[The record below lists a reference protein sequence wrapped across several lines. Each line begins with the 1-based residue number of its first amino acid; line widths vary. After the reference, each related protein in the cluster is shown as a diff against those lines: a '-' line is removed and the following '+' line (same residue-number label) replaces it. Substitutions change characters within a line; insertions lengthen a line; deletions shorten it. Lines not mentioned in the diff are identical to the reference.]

1 MRSAFFYVFS
11 VGWGRGLSIESRVMS
26 KEILQVVE
34 VVSNEKDIERD
45 IIFQALESALAM
57 ATKKKHDEDIG
68 VRVAIDR
75 QTGEYE
81 TFQTWEVL
89 DGDEPGIEMEYPDA
103 QLWLIDAV
111 DEDPDIKPG
120 EFIEEPIDSVEF
132 GRIAAQAAKQV
143 IFQKVREAERE
154 KVAAEYRERIG
165 ELVGGIVKRM
175 DRGNAIIDLGGN
187 AEAVIPKP
195 QQIPRDPVR
204 PGDRVRGCLME
215 IQTEQRGPQLVVSR
229 VAPEVLVELFTLEV
243 PEISDGLIEL
253 KGAARDPGSRA
264 KIAVHSLDRRV
275 DPVGACVGIRGSR
288 VQAVSNELAG
298 ERVDI
303 VPWDDNEAQ
312 FVINAM
318 SPAEVVSVV
327 VDEDKHSMDI
337 AVEEDNLSQAIGRGG
352 QNIRLASELTGWTL
366 NVMSE
371 EEFDAKA
378 ESEAVEVQ
386 KKLMEQLDVDEDVAA
401 ILVQEGFSS
410 VEEIAYVDDA
420 EMAAIEEFD
429 EEIVAELR
437 NRARDYLLTKAISQE
452 EVLEGRAPAQ
462 DLLDL
467 EGMDEQLAYKLAS
480 QGIITAEDL
489 ADQAVDELME
499 LDGLELT
506 TERGSE
512 LIMKAREPW
521 FAEATEESTEQQ
533 AEA

>member
-1 MRSAFFYVFS
+1 
-11 VGWGRGLSIESRVMS
+11 MS

-34 VVSNEKDIERD
+34 VVSNEKDVSRD
-45 IIFQALESALAM
+45 VIFEALESALAM
-57 ATKKKHDEDIG
+57 ATKKKHNEEIG

-75 QTGEYE
+75 ATGEHE

-89 DGDEPGIEMEYPDA
+89 DGDEPGIAMEYPDA
-103 QLWLIDAV
+103 QLWMIDAV
-111 DEDPDIKPG
+111 EINPDIKPG
-120 EFIEEPIDSVEF
+120 EFIEESIESVAF

-154 KVAAEYRERIG
+154 KVAAEYSEKVG
-165 ELVGGIVKRM
+165 ELLGGTVKRV
-175 DRGNAIIDLGGN
+175 DRGNVIIDLGSN
-187 AEAVIPKP
+187 AEAVIPKN
-195 QQIPRDPVR
+195 QQIPRDPIR

-215 IQTEQRGPQLVVSR
+215 IQSEQRGPQLMVSR
-229 VAPEVLVELFTLEV
+229 IAPEVLVQLFTLEV
-243 PEISDGLIEL
+243 PEISDGMIEL
-253 KGAARDPGSRA
+253 RGAARDPGSRA
-264 KIAVHSLDRRV
+264 KIAVNSLDRRIA
-275 DPVGACVGIRGSR
+275 PVGACVGIRGSR

-303 VPWDDNEAQ
+303 VPWDENDAQ

-337 AVEEDNLSQAIGRGG
+337 AVEEENLSQAIGRGG

-371 EEFDAKA
+371 EEFEAKTEA
-378 ESEAVEVQ
+378 EAVEIQ
-386 KKLMEQLDVDEDVAA
+386 KKLMDQLDVDEDVAI

-420 EMAAIEEFD
+420 EMQAIEEFD
-429 EEIVAELR
+429 VDIVNELR
-437 NRARDYLLTKAISQE
+437 NRARDYLLTRAISQE
-452 EVLEGRAPAQ
+452 EVLEGRAPQQ

-467 EGMDEQLAYKLAS
+467 EGMDEQLAYKLAAA
-480 QGIITAEDL
+480 GMVTAEDL
-489 ADQAVDELME
+489 AEQAVDDVMDIEDLGE
-499 LDGLELT
+499 T
-506 TERGSE
+506 AERISA

-521 FAEATEESTEQQ
+521 FAEEEQTETESKE
-533 AEA
+533 AESN

>member
-1 MRSAFFYVFS
+1 
-11 VGWGRGLSIESRVMS
+11 MS

-34 VVSNEKDIERD
+34 VVSNEKDVSRD
-45 IIFQALESALAM
+45 VIFQALESALAM
-57 ATKKKHDEDIG
+57 ATKKRYDEEIG

-75 QTGEYE
+75 STGEYE

-89 DGDEPGIEMEYPDA
+89 DGDEPGIAMEYPDA
-103 QLWLIDAV
+103 QLWMIDAV
-111 DEDPDIKPG
+111 EINPDVKPG
-120 EFIEEPIDSVEF
+120 EFIEEQIESVEF

-154 KVAAEYRERIG
+154 KVAAEYNDKVG
-165 ELVGGIVKRM
+165 ELLGGTVKRV
-175 DRGNAIIDLGGN
+175 DRGNVIIDLGNN
-187 AEAVIPKP
+187 AEAIIPKS
-195 QQIPRDPVR
+195 QQIPRDPIR

-215 IQTEQRGPQLVVSR
+215 IQSEQRGPQLMVSR
-229 VAPEVLVELFTLEV
+229 VAPEVLVQLFTLEV
-243 PEISDGLIEL
+243 PEISDGMIEL

-264 KIAVHSLDRRV
+264 KIAVYSLDKRI

-303 VPWDDNEAQ
+303 VPWDENPAQ

-327 VDEDKHSMDI
+327 VDEDKHAMDI

-371 EEFDAKA
+371 EEFDAKSEA
-378 ESEAVEVQ
+378 EAVEIQ
-386 KKLMEQLDVDEDVAA
+386 KKLMEQLDVDEDVSL

-410 VEEIAYVDDA
+410 VEEIAYVDES
-420 EMAAIEEFD
+420 EMLGIEEFD

-437 NRARDYLLTKAISQE
+437 NRARDYLLTRAISQE
-452 EVLEGRAPAQ
+452 EVLEGRAPEQ
-462 DLLDL
+462 DLLEL
-467 EGMDEQLAYKLAS
+467 EGMDEQLAYKLAAA
-480 QGIITAEDL
+480 GIVTAEDL
-489 ADQAVDELME
+489 AEQAVDDVMDIEELGV
-499 LDGLELT
+499 DAD
-506 TERGSE
+506 RISA

-521 FAEATEESTEQQ
+521 FADEQ
-533 AEA
+533 AEAQG

>member
-1 MRSAFFYVFS
+1 
-11 VGWGRGLSIESRVMS
+11 MS

-34 VVSNEKDIERD
+34 VVSNEKDVSREV
-45 IIFQALESALAM
+45 IFQALESALAM
-57 ATKKKHDEDIG
+57 ATKKKHDEEIG

-75 QTGEYE
+75 ATGEYE

-89 DGDEPGIEMEYPDA
+89 DGDEPGIAMEYPDA
-103 QLWLIDAV
+103 QLWMIDAV
-111 DEDPDIKPG
+111 EINPEIKPG
-120 EFIEEPIDSVEF
+120 EFIEEQIESVEF

-154 KVAAEYRERIG
+154 KVAAEYSDK
-165 ELVGGIVKRM
+165 VGGLLGGTVKRV
-175 DRGNAIIDLGGN
+175 DRGNVFIDLGSN
-187 AEAVIPKP
+187 AEAIIPKG
-195 QQIPRDPVR
+195 QQIPRDPIR

-215 IQTEQRGPQLVVSR
+215 IQSEQRGPQLVVSR
-229 VAPEVLVELFTLEV
+229 VAPEVLVQLFTLEV
-243 PEISDGLIEL
+243 PEISDGMIEL

-264 KIAVHSLDRRV
+264 KIAVRSLDKRI

-303 VPWDDNEAQ
+303 VPWDDNAAQ

-327 VDEDKHSMDI
+327 VDEDKHAMDI
-337 AVEEDNLSQAIGRGG
+337 AVEEENLSQAIGRGG

-371 EEFDAKA
+371 EEFDVKTEA
-378 ESEAVEVQ
+378 EAAEIQ
-386 KKLMEQLDVDEDVAA
+386 KRLMEQLDVDEDVAL

-410 VEEIAYVDDA
+410 VEEIAYVDET
-420 EMAAIEEFD
+420 EMMEIEEFD
-429 EEIVAELR
+429 EDIVAELR
-437 NRARDYLLTKAISQE
+437 NRARDYLLTRAISQE
-452 EVLEGRAPAQ
+452 EVLEGRAPQQ

-467 EGMDEQLAYKLAS
+467 EGMNEQLAYKLAAA
-480 QGIITAEDL
+480 GMVTAEDL
-489 ADQAVDELME
+489 AEQALGDVMDIEELGATAE
-499 LDGLELT
+499 QI
-506 TERGSE
+506 SA

-521 FAEATEESTEQQ
+521 FAEEEQ
-533 AEA
+533 AESESE

>member
-1 MRSAFFYVFS
+1 
-11 VGWGRGLSIESRVMS
+11 MS

-34 VVSNEKDIERD
+34 VVSNEKDVSREV
-45 IIFQALESALAM
+45 IFQALESALAM
-57 ATKKKHDEDIG
+57 ATKKRYDEEIG

-75 QTGEYE
+75 ATGEYE

-89 DGDEPGIEMEYPDA
+89 DGDEPGITMEYPDA

-111 DEDPDIKPG
+111 EINPEVKPG
-120 EFIEEPIDSVEF
+120 EFIEEQIESVAF

-154 KVAAEYRERIG
+154 KVAAEYSDKVG
-165 ELVGGIVKRM
+165 ELLGGTVKRV
-175 DRGNAIIDLGGN
+175 DRGSVIIDLGNN
-187 AEAVIPKP
+187 AEAIIPKS
-195 QQIPRDPVR
+195 QQIPRDPIR

-215 IQTEQRGPQLVVSR
+215 IQSEQRGPQLMVSR
-229 VAPEVLVELFTLEV
+229 VAPEVLIQLFTLEV
-243 PEISDGLIEL
+243 PEISDGMIEL

-264 KIAVHSLDRRV
+264 KIAVHSLDKRI

-303 VPWDDNEAQ
+303 VPWDENAAQ

-371 EEFDAKA
+371 EEFDAK
-378 ESEAVEVQ
+378 SEAEAAEIQ
-386 KKLMEQLDVDEDVAA
+386 KKLMEQLDVDEDVAL

-410 VEEIAYVDDA
+410 VEEIAYVDES
-420 EMAAIEEFD
+420 EMLGIEEFD
-429 EEIVAELR
+429 EEIVTELR
-437 NRARDYLLTKAISQE
+437 NRARDYLLTRAISQE
-452 EVLEGRAPAQ
+452 EVLEGRAPEQ

-467 EGMDEQLAYKLAS
+467 EGMDEQLAYKLAAA
-480 QGIITAEDL
+480 GIVTAEDL
-489 ADQAVDELME
+489 AEQAVDDVMEIEELGADADR
-499 LDGLELT
+499 L
-506 TERGSE
+506 SA

-521 FAEATEESTEQQ
+521 FAEEQ

>member
-1 MRSAFFYVFS
+1 
-11 VGWGRGLSIESRVMS
+11 MS

-34 VVSNEKDIERD
+34 VVSNEKDVSREV
-45 IIFQALESALAM
+45 IFQALESALEM
-57 ATKKKHDEDIG
+57 ATKKRYTEDIG
-68 VRVAIDR
+68 VRVSIDR
-75 QTGEYE
+75 STGEYE

-89 DGDEPGIEMEYPDA
+89 DGDEPGITMEFPDA

-111 DEDPDIKPG
+111 DIDSEIKPG
-120 EFIEEPIDSVEF
+120 EYIEKPIESVAF

-154 KVAAEYRERIG
+154 KVAAEYRDKVG
-165 ELVGGIVKRM
+165 TLLGGIVKRV
-175 DRGNAIIDLGGN
+175 DRGNVIIDLGSN
-187 AEAVIPKP
+187 AEAVIPKS
-195 QQIPRDPVR
+195 QQIPRDPIR
-204 PGDRVRGCLME
+204 PGDRVRGSLMD
-215 IQTEQRGPQLVVSR
+215 IQSEQRGPQLIMSR
-229 VAPEVLVELFTLEV
+229 IAPDVLIQLFTLEV

-264 KIAVHSLDRRV
+264 KIAVQSLDRRI

-303 VPWDDNEAQ
+303 VPWDDNPAQ

-327 VDEDKHSMDI
+327 VDEDRHAMDI

-371 EEFDAKA
+371 EEFDAKV
-378 ESEAVEVQ
+378 ESEAAEIQ
-386 KKLMEQLDVDEDVAA
+386 TKLMEQLDVDEDVSL

-410 VEEIAYVDDA
+410 VEEIAYVEES
-420 EMAAIEEFD
+420 EMLAIEEFD
-429 EEIVAELR
+429 QEIVTELR

-452 EVLEGRAPAQ
+452 EALEARLPEQ
-462 DLLDL
+462 DLLEL
-467 EGMDEQLAYKLAS
+467 EGMEESLAYKMAAAGVVS
-480 QGIITAEDL
+480 AEDL
-489 ADQAVDELME
+489 AEQAVDELME
-499 LDGLELT
+499 IDGLELT
-506 TERGSE
+506 EEQASA

-521 FAEATEESTEQQ
+521 FAEEQSATDQQ
-533 AEA
+533 A

>member
-1 MRSAFFYVFS
+1 
-11 VGWGRGLSIESRVMS
+11 MS

-34 VVSNEKDIERD
+34 VVSNEKDVSREV
-45 IIFQALESALAM
+45 IFQALESALEM
-57 ATKKKHDEDIG
+57 ATKKRYQEEIG

-75 QTGEYE
+75 STGEYE

-89 DGDEPGIEMEYPDA
+89 DGDEPGIAMEYPDA

-111 DEDPDIKPG
+111 EIDPEIKAG
-120 EFIEEPIDSVEF
+120 EFIEESIESVEF

-154 KVAAEYRERIG
+154 KVAAEYHDKVG
-165 ELVGGIVKRM
+165 ELLGGTVKRV
-175 DRGNAIIDLGGN
+175 DRGNVIIDLGNN
-187 AEAVIPKP
+187 AEAIIPKS
-195 QQIPRDPVR
+195 QQIPRDPIR

-215 IQTEQRGPQLVVSR
+215 IQSEQRGPQLMVSR
-229 VAPEVLVELFTLEV
+229 VAPEVLVQLFTLEV
-243 PEISDGLIEL
+243 PEISDGMIEL

-264 KIAVHSLDRRV
+264 KIAVLSLDKRI

-303 VPWDDNEAQ
+303 VPWDENPAQ

-327 VDEDKHSMDI
+327 VDEDKHAMDI

-352 QNIRLASELTGWTL
+352 QNVRLASELTGWTL

-371 EEFDAKA
+371 EEFDAK
-378 ESEAVEVQ
+378 SEAEAAEIQ
-386 KKLMEQLDVDEDVAA
+386 KKLMEQLDVDEDVSL

-410 VEEIAYVDDA
+410 VEEIAYVDES
-420 EMAAIEEFD
+420 EMLGIEEFD

-437 NRARDYLLTKAISQE
+437 NRARDYLLTRAISQE
-452 EVLEGRAPAQ
+452 EVLEGRAPEA
-462 DLLDL
+462 DLLEL
-467 EGMDEQLAYKLAS
+467 EGMDEQLAYKLAAA
-480 QGIITAEDL
+480 GMVTAEDL
-489 ADQAVDELME
+489 AEQAVDDVME
-499 LDGLELT
+499 IEDLGVT
-506 TERGSE
+506 AERISA

-521 FAEATEESTEQQ
+521 FAAEQ
-533 AEA
+533 AESGAEA

>member
-1 MRSAFFYVFS
+1 
-11 VGWGRGLSIESRVMS
+11 MS

-34 VVSNEKDIERD
+34 VVSNEKDISREV
-45 IIFQALESALAM
+45 IFQALESALAM
-57 ATKKKHDEDIG
+57 ATKKKHSEDIG

-75 QTGEYE
+75 DTGEYE

-120 EFIEEPIDSVEF
+120 EFIEKPIASVEF

-154 KVAAEYRERIG
+154 KVSAEYQERVG
-165 ELVGGIVKRM
+165 ELLGGIVKRM
-175 DRGNAIIDLGGN
+175 DRGSAIIDLGGN
-187 AEAVIPKP
+187 AEAVIPREH
-195 QQIPRDPVR
+195 QIPRDPVR
-204 PGDRVRGCLME
+204 PGDRLRGCLME
-215 IQTEQRGPQLVVSR
+215 IQTEQRGPQLVMSR
-229 VAPEVLVELFTLEV
+229 VAPEVLIALFTLEV
-243 PEISDGLIEL
+243 PEISDGMIEL

-264 KIAVHSLDRRV
+264 KIAVQSLDRRV

-303 VPWDDNEAQ
+303 VPWDENDAQ
-312 FVINAM
+312 FVVNAM

-337 AVEEDNLSQAIGRGG
+337 AVEEENLSQAIGRGG
-352 QNIRLASELTGWTL
+352 QNIRLASELTGWNL

-378 ESEAVEVQ
+378 ESEAAEIQ

-401 ILVQEGFSS
+401 ILVQEGFSG
-410 VEEIAYVDDA
+410 VEEIAYVDES
-420 EMAAIEEFD
+420 EMMAIEEFD
-429 EEIVAELR
+429 EDIVAEIR
-437 NRARDYLLTKAISQE
+437 NRARDYLLTRAISHE

-467 EGMDEQLAYKLAS
+467 EGMDEQLAYKLAAH
-480 QGIITAEDL
+480 GIITGEDL
-489 ADQAVDELME
+489 AEQATDELMD
-499 LDGLELT
+499 LDGLGVDP
-506 TERGSE
+506 ERASE

-521 FAEATEESTEQQ
+521 FAEEQETAQEVATSGDAGSEG
-533 AEA
+533 